1 MTWGQG
7 QMGMAPIG
15 RAEIATGGWIVFDEP
30 IVDTS
35 LTQADLERARQRL
48 AAGTHKLEADDRPVL
63 HESNT
68 YQGRL
73 ERGWTDG

>member
-35 LTQADLERARQRL
+35 LTQADLERARAAIQRI
-48 AAGTHKLEADDRPVL
+48 TKSREAVL
-63 HESNT
+63 TQDVVVGGGGE
-68 YQGRL
+68 
-73 ERGWTDG
+73 